1 MDKGSV
7 LLVGLGPADEAAV
20 VEALGTQQVVAS
32 VPDAAQARAQVRK
45 AVPLAAAVAVGEGPQ
60 AEGIGLVA
68 ELAGGGTVVVAV
80 GPRKDADLILAAMR
94 SGAREFLASA
104 EKGELGARLRAVLEA
119 SGALRLAPITA
130 VFPSKGGVGATT
142 LATHLAGAIARSGRR
157 SCLVDV
163 DLELGDV
170 LSFLDM
176 RGTYSL
182 ADVAA
187 NVQRLDRELLDAS
200 VPRHASGVWVVSQ
213 AERPGAAEVIDPGG
227 VTRVLR
233 FLRQH
238 YDQVVVD
245 GLHDFGDTA
254 LAALDL
260 ADRILLVVTQEV
272 PSVRDA
278 RRCLDI
284 FRQLDYDV
292 SRVLVVVNRF
302 HRGSPITRQVIEE
315 TLGVPVGAV
324 VGNDFQAL
332 SRAVNRGVLL
342 WEEAPRSAVV
352 RDVEELAARLG
363 ANPPARATRSFL
375 GRILAPRESVHGAR

>member
-7 LLVGLGPADEAAV
+7 LLVGMGSADEAAV

-60 AEGIGLVA
+60 AEGMGLVG

-142 LATHLAGAIARSGRR
+142 LATHLAGAVARSGRR

-182 ADVAA
+182 ADVAS

-200 VPRHASGVWVVSQ
+200 VPRHGSGVWVVSQ

-238 YDQVVVD
+238 YDQIIVD

-292 SRVLVVVNRF
+292 GRVLVVVNRF

-342 WEEAPRSAVV
+342 WDEAPRSAVV

-363 ANPPARATRSFL
+363 ANPPARAAQSFL